1 MLTRKMFL
9 AQLANGGW
17 AVVLAGCGGGGS
29 DYNAAPPPAPSPTP
43 APPGGV
49 SSCSAVQITG
59 NHGHALSIPVAD
71 LMSTVAMSYNIQG
84 SADHN
89 HQVTFSPAQLASL
102 QTGASV
108 TVSST
113 TTLSHSHDL
122 SETCT

>member
-1 MLTRKMFL
+1 MLTRKLFL
-9 AQLANGGW
+9 AQLASGGW
-17 AVVLAGCGGGGS
+17 AAVLAGCGGGS
-29 DYNAAPPPAPSPTP
+29 DAAPAPSP
-43 APPGGV
+43 APSPGGV
-49 SSCSAVQITG
+49 GSCSAVLITA

-71 LMSTVAMSYNIQG
+71 LTSAVAMSYNIQG

-102 QTGASV
+102 RGGASV
-108 TVSST
+108 TVTST